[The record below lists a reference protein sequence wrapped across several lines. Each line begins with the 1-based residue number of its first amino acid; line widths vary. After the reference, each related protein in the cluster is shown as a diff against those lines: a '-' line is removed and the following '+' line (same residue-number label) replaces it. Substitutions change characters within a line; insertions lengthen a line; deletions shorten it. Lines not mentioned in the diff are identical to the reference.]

1 MSFFLYKKVPSVLM
15 FFQDVGGNIQLPDDS
30 FDGDNIHRFDENA
43 PGLEKNFMLYKP
55 PYKLSEITYDVIHLQ

>member
-1 MSFFLYKKVPSVLM
+1 M